1 VWTAVLMSWNETPTL
16 TERFA
21 LVREQLHALCPRWR
35 LGSSYSGWCDALRDC
50 SDKVLPAIVLRL
62 RERVKSLPPKCQRRE
77 GWIALAGDG
86 SRVEC
91 PRTEANEQGLGCA
104 GKERTTPQ
112 LMVTTLYHMG
122 TGLPWAF
129 EVGPGTESERCQLQ
143 RLIPTLPENAL
154 LVTDAGF
161 ASYELCDALPKSG
174 RHFLL
179 RVGGNI
185 HLLTDLGYDYEVD
198 GQTVYL
204 WPQNARQH
212 GQPPLRLRLIVLG
225 SGENRVYLITD
236 ILDPAILSD
245 AQAGRLYAM
254 RWGIEVFYRSYKRTM
269 THHKMLSRTPATCVE
284 EFRWTMIG
292 LWLMGVLSVEKIVA
306 AGHDPLAWS
315 VAKSRNSVRR
325 ALRGALSG
333 RSAKSKRM
341 ALCRQLAS
349 AVKDAYVRR
358 GPKRARDWPHK
369 KREHPPGPP
378 KIRPA
383 TAEEVQQAQQLTT
396 TKLAA

>member
-1 VWTAVLMSWNETPTL
+1 
-16 TERFA
+16 
-21 LVREQLHALCPRWR
+21 
-35 LGSSYSGWCDALRDC
+35 LGSSYTGWCRAVQDC
-50 SDKVLPAIVLRL
+50 SSNVLPAIILRL
-62 RERVKSLPPKCQRRE
+62 RNRLKSLAPQYQRRE
-77 GWIALAGDG
+77 GWLAIAADG

-143 RLIPTLPENAL
+143 RLIHTLPENSL

-161 ASYELCDALPKSG
+161 ASYELCDALQKGG

-185 HLLTDLGYDYEVD
+185 HLLTDLGYDYEVQ

-204 WPQNARQH
+204 WPQNAQ
-212 GQPPLRLRLIVLG
+212 QQDKPPLQLRLIVLG
-225 SGENRVYLITD
+225 SGDSRVYLITD
-236 ILDPAILSD
+236 ILDPTVLSD
-245 AQAGRLYAM
+245 EQAGVLYEM
-254 RWGIEVFYRSYKRTM
+254 RWGVEVFYRSYKRTM
-269 THHKMLSRTPATCVE
+269 AHYKMLSRTPVTCIE

-292 LWLMGVLSVEKIVA
+292 LWLMGLMSVEKIIVA
-306 AGHDPLAWS
+306 GNDPLAWS
-315 VAKSRNSVRR
+315 VAKSRNVLRR
-325 ALRGALSG
+325 ALRGALCG
-333 RSAKSKRM
+333 QRPRV
-341 ALCRQLAS
+341 ALRKQLAS
-349 AVKDAYVRR
+349 AVKDNYVRKR
-358 GPKRARDWPHK
+358 PKTARNWPHK
-369 KREHPPGPP
+369 KKEHPPGPP

-383 TAEEVQQAQQLTT
+383 TVEEVERAQRLRAE
-396 TKLAA
+396 KLAA

>member
-1 VWTAVLMSWNETPTL
+1 MSWNETPTL

-21 LVREQLHALCPRWR
+21 VVREQLRVLHPRWR
-35 LGSSYSGWCDALRDC
+35 LGKSYTGWCDALRDC
-50 SDKVLPAIVLRL
+50 SGKVLAATILRL
-62 RERVKSLPPKCQRRE
+62 RNQIKRMPKKYQQCE
-77 GWIALAGDG
+77 GWLAIAADG
-86 SRVEC
+86 TRVEC
-91 PRTEANEQGLGCA
+91 PRTEANERGLGCA

-143 RLIPTLPENAL
+143 RLISTLPENSL

-161 ASYELCDALPKSG
+161 TSYELCDTLRKTG

-185 HLLTDLGYDYEVD
+185 HLLTNLGYDYEVQ

-204 WPQNARQH
+204 WPQNAQKH
-212 GQPPLRLRLIVLG
+212 NKPPLQLRLIVLG
-225 SGENRVYLITD
+225 SGDKRVYLITD
-236 ILDPAILSD
+236 ILDPALLSD
-245 AQAGRLYAM
+245 EQAGVLYGM

-269 THHKMLSRTPATCVE
+269 DHHKMLSRTPTTCIE

-292 LWLMGVLSVEKIVA
+292 LWLMGLMSVEKIIA
-306 AGHDPLAWS
+306 AGHVPSNWS
-315 VAKSRNSVRR
+315 VAKSRNSLRR
-325 ALRGALSG
+325 ALRGASSG
-333 RSAKSKRM
+333 RRPRVG
-341 ALCRQLAS
+341 LFEQLAC
-349 AVKDAYVRR
+349 AIKDSYVRKR
-358 GPKRARDWPHK
+358 PKKARDWPHK
-369 KREHPPGPP
+369 KRERPPGPP

-383 TAEEVQQAQQLTT
+383 TTQEIQHAQQLRT